1 MKTIEEMTVEMEPRL
16 NRGGIKILTVK
27 ALLEILM
34 ECDPEDDVVIG
45 AHAVGLEWLNVSSV
59 TLPDGDEYIALTLNV
74 EDTFDHCQF

>member
-59 TLPDGDEYIALTLNV
+59 SLPDGYEYIALTLNV